1 MDRKFRRVSQM
12 NRGNNNDVLENNI
25 YILPFRVD
33 VSVTYE
39 TKTSLDEA
47 GIIYNKT
54 NLFCFWI
61 LHKYIIIITVEGKN
75 EIE

>member
-1 MDRKFRRVSQM
+1 MDRKFRRVSQV

-25 YILPFRVD
+25 YILPFRAN

-39 TKTSLDEA
+39 TKTFLDEA
-47 GIIYNKT
+47 GILYNKT
-54 NLFCFWI
+54 NLFRFWI
-61 LHKYIIIITVEGKN
+61 LHKYIIFTVEGKN